1 MVSFKSGDR
10 EILYWGSV
18 SELMIGIYLEH
29 IITRGFASGK
39 PGHQN
44 ARTVG

>member
-18 SELMIGIYLEH
+18 SELMIGIHLEH

-39 PGHQN
+39 PRHQN